1 MRFNLDNCSLRT
13 KATLVSF
20 FIFSLTTLL
29 YVFVFNIQ
37 FVMLQNTS
45 FTDHIVLSKIEDKV
59 IALDNQMTTLELDEL
74 RQLAQNY
81 QLRVKETYSET
92 NSSHYQVADL
102 IYAET
107 EKLISK
113 SSEYIKADA
122 EANAPLKQQIDNQL
136 NRLKLSLI
144 TLLRNKLALVEQE
157 AGKGLKRVFYYE
169 IISSFIFFGIMM
181 LLITYMIGSLLK
193 PLNKLRDD
201 IEQFQD
207 LDIKTEKGDE
217 IKLLIRSFNNM
228 RKEINNKQE
237 LSVHALLKAK
247 QANVAKSEFL
257 ANISHELRT
266 PMLGI
271 LGFAEL
277 GVTKIDHIDKAKLLK
292 YFDRIYTSGSR
303 LLLLLNNLLDLSKLE
318 AGKMKFE
325 YTTYSIN
332 KILET
337 VLTELDSLI
346 KSHHLT
352 VKVKCLQDNIEAEV
366 DSNKIHQVVYNL
378 ISNAIKFSPEH
389 GVITISMLDNFKSSE
404 NQPASIKFIVSDQG
418 LGVPEDE
425 YKYIFEKFSQS
436 SKTNTGAGG
445 TGLGLSICH
454 DICKCHNGNIWV
466 VNTLPPLQGANFM
479 FTLPKIHQE
488 AHSPISN

>member
-1 MRFNLDNCSLRT
+1 MAMRFNLENCSLRT
-13 KATLVSF
+13 KATWVSF

-45 FTDHIVLSKIEDKV
+45 FADHKVLSKIEDKV
-59 IALDNQMTTLELDEL
+59 IALGSQMTSVELNEL

-81 QLRVKETYSET
+81 QQRVKETYSDT
-92 NSSHYQVADL
+92 NSSHNEIADL
-102 IYAET
+102 ICVET
-107 EKLISK
+107 ERLISK
-113 SSEYIKADA
+113 SHEYI
-122 EANAPLKQQIDNQL
+122 NVGVNTQLKQQIDNQL

-157 AGKGLKRVFYYE
+157 AGKGIKRVFYYE

-181 LLITYMIGSLLK
+181 LFITYMIGSLLK
-193 PLNKLRDD
+193 PLNKLRYEM
-201 IEQFQD
+201 EQFQD
-207 LDIKTEKGDE
+207 LDINNEKGDE

-228 RKEINNKQE
+228 REEINNKQE

-247 QANVAKSEFL
+247 QANAAKSEFL

-277 GVTKIDHIDKAKLLK
+277 GVTKIDHINKDKLLK

-325 YTTYSIN
+325 YSTYSIN
-332 KILET
+332 KILKT
-337 VLTELDSLI
+337 VLIELDSLI
-346 KSHHLT
+346 NSRHLT
-352 VKVKCLQDNIEAEV
+352 IKIKCLQDNIQAEI
-366 DSNKIHQVVYNL
+366 DSHKIHQVVYNL

-389 GVITISMLDNFKSSE
+389 GVITISMLDNYKSSE
-404 NQPASIKFIVSDQG
+404 DHPTSIKFIVSDQG

-454 DICKCHNGNIWV
+454 DICKCHNGKIWV
-466 VNTLPPLQGANFM
+466 INTLPPLQGANFI
-479 FTLPKIHQE
+479 FTLPKVHQE
-488 AHSPISN
+488 CHSPVSN